1 MKKATYLKE
10 ASQKFQLTVC
20 TDVSGIP
27 EAARSNVSRFMVNT
41 PTHPHLE
48 ALTVSMPIPEKLKQ
62 EIPMEFTADAFA
74 IRMEENR
81 VVVYGD
87 DSRGQLYGLMT
98 FLRLLNDEGCFG
110 YGLVCDQPVCTFRGI
125 KLMMPGRDEIGYFKD
140 FIDCM
145 LYFRHNT
152 VMLELGGAM
161 EYKRHPEINQGWEEY
176 AAFMAEYSGKS
187 IEIQKSFPWAKNSIH
202 SNNGQGSYL
211 TQEEVRDLIDYCAQ
225 RGITVIPEVPSTSH
239 CDYLLYNHRELAERC
254 EDPYPDTFC
263 PSNPASY
270 ELLFDILDEVIEVF
284 HPDIINVGHDEY
296 YSINIC
302 DRCRKRHKTN
312 AEIYAED
319 LTKIHDYLASKGVKT
334 MIWSEKLLN
343 TVVGDGRGFGG
354 ARVLVYNDGP
364 KGDGSLIQVIQPTWP
379 ARDLIPRDIFCLN
392 WYWFFGEQGD
402 KEIADFSG
410 AFGNFRGYEMEHF
423 RRRCGTN
430 VTGGICSDWGATSP
444 VYLQRNAIYF
454 ALAYN
459 DWLYWDAAF
468 DDSDD
473 SQFMGVVEAAFRE
486 LFDYNYGA
494 EQNRKGRYIEVDH
507 TTDREAAYCEFV
519 DGIFTEGEKYRED
532 YYLGNYRIRFADGT
546 ELTKEIYL
554 GEHIGCE
561 NAQWCDKRV
570 YLGPVDGMPV
580 DRIIRLD
587 PRIAETGW
595 STLPHSC
602 DGKVFYKYY
611 IENPCPG
618 KQIADVRFEPAENAR
633 WTVTVRNVRE
643 V

>member
-1 MKKATYLKE
+1 MEKMKYCKVS
-10 ASQKFQLTVC
+10 SQKLQLTVH
-20 TDVSGIP
+20 TDLSAVP
-27 EAARSNVSRFMVNT
+27 EVAKSNVARFLVEQ
-41 PTHPHLE
+41 PTRKQI
-48 ALTVSMPIPEKLKQ
+48 TSVSVAEPIPEEVKRAASVGH
-62 EIPMEFTADAFA
+62 EEDAFA
-74 IRMEENR
+74 ICMEEER
-81 VVVYGD
+81 VVIYGD
-87 DSRGQLYGLMT
+87 GYRGQLYGLMT
-98 FLRLLNDEGCFG
+98 FLRLLDEEGCFG
-110 YGLVCDQPVCTFRGI
+110 YELVYDHPVCSFRGI
-125 KLMMPGRDEIGYFKD
+125 KLLMPGRDEIGYFKD

-145 LYFRHNT
+145 LYFRHNV
-152 VMLELGGAM
+152 VMLELGGAI
-161 EYKRHPEINQGWEEY
+161 EYKRHPEINEGWEEY
-176 AAFMAEYSGKS
+176 AAFMSEYSGKS

-202 SNNGQGSYL
+202 SNNGNGSYL

-263 PSNPASY
+263 PSNPGSY

-343 TVVGDGRGFGG
+343 TVVDDGRGFGG
-354 ARVLVYNDGP
+354 ARVFVCNDGP
-364 KGDGSLIQVIQPTWP
+364 KGDGSLLQVIQPTWP
-379 ARDLIPRDIFCLN
+379 ARDLIPKDIFCLN
-392 WYWFFGEQGD
+392 WYWLFGEQGD
-402 KEIADFSG
+402 KEIADFPG

-423 RRRCGTN
+423 RRRCGSN

-444 VYLQRNAIYF
+444 VYLQRNAIYY

-459 DWLYWDAAF
+459 DHLYWDADY

-473 SQFMGVVEAAFRE
+473 AQFMSVVKAGFQT
-486 LFDYNYGA
+486 LFDYRYGV
-494 EQNRKGRYIEVDH
+494 EQNRKGKYIEVLH
-507 TTDREAAYCEFV
+507 TTDRESVYCEFV
-519 DGIFTEGEKYRED
+519 DGVYTEGEKYRAD
-532 YYLGNYRIRFADGT
+532 YYLGSYRIRFTDGT
-546 ELTKEIYL
+546 VFTKEIYL

-570 YLGPVDGMPV
+570 YIGPVDGMPV
-580 DRIIRLD
+580 DRLIRLD
-587 PRIAETGW
+587 PRITETGW
-595 STLPHSC
+595 STLPMSF
-602 DGKVFYKYY
+602 DEKVYYKYY
-611 IENPCPG
+611 IDNPHPD
-618 KQIADVRFEPAENAR
+618 KEIADVQFELAENAD
-633 WTVTVRNVRE
+633 WTVTVKSARKV
-643 V
+643 